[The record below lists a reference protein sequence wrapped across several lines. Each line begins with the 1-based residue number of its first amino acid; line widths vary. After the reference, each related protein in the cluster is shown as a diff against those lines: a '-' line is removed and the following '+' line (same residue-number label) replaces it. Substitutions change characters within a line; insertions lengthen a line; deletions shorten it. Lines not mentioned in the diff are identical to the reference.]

1 MDCHVTLPLQA
12 DAGTTL
18 RGEALLHDPTLNK
31 GTAFT
36 HEERERLGLRGLLPP
51 QVQTIEQQQARV
63 LENVRRKTNSLE
75 KYIYM
80 IGLQDRNE
88 TLFYHVVM
96 NNLEEMI
103 PILYTPTV
111 GKACQTFGHIFRRT
125 RGMYISLEDSG
136 HVAQMLDNWN
146 GDVRVIVMTDGERIL
161 GLGDLGANGMGIPNG
176 KLSLYTACAGID
188 PAFCLPITIDVGTNN
203 AQLRDD
209 PLYLGLHRERE
220 RGPEY
225 DALIE
230 EVFAAVEAKYPGALV
245 QFEDFGTEN
254 AFRLLEAYRDR
265 ACTFNDDIQGTAAVT
280 LAGIFSATRIT
291 GVPFREQ
298 KILFSGAGEAGIGI
312 GELFVS
318 ALVAEGLTEEEAR
331 LRCWFVDSR
340 GLVVSSRDDLDA
352 HKLAFAHDA
361 PQQISLRGS
370 IEQVQPTALIGVSG
384 QTGIFT
390 GRVIQMM
397 SEINDRPI
405 IFPLSNP
412 TANSECT
419 ARDAYIW
426 SSGRAVFASGS
437 PFAPVDFEGYHLVPG
452 QANNAYI
459 FPGVGLGVMF
469 SGAAHVTDEMFDVAA
484 RTLAGLV
491 GDDDLRLGR
500 VFPALSNIRGISLKI
515 AAAVARVAYN
525 SGLATHPEPVDLEG
539 AIAATM
545 YKPRYRD
552 F

>member
-1 MDCHVTLPLQA
+1 MAFQVNKHVHP
-12 DAGTTL
+12 DFSSTL
-18 RGEALLHDPTLNK
+18 RGEALLHDPALNK

-36 HEERERLGLRGLLPP
+36 MEERNRLGLRGMLPP
-51 QVQTIEQQQARV
+51 QVQTIEQQEARV
-63 LENVRRKTNSLE
+63 LENVRRKMNSLE

-111 GKACQTFGHIFRRT
+111 GQACQAFGHIFRRA
-125 RGMYISLEDSG
+125 RGMYITLEDRY
-136 HVAQMLDNWN
+136 HVAEMLDNWN
-146 GDVRVIVMTDGERIL
+146 RDVRVIVMTDGERIL

-203 AQLRDD
+203 ADLRND

-225 DALIE
+225 NALIN
-230 EVFAAVEAKYPGALV
+230 EVFQAVEAKYPGALI
-245 QFEDFGTEN
+245 QFEDFGTSN

-280 LAGIFSATRIT
+280 LGGVFSATRIT
-291 GVPFREQ
+291 GIPFREQ
-298 KILFSGAGEAGIGI
+298 TFLFSGAGEAGIGI
-312 GELFVS
+312 GELLVS
-318 ALVAEGLTEEEAR
+318 ALMAEGLSEDDAR
-331 LRCWFVDSR
+331 HRCWFVDSH
-340 GLVVSSRDDLDA
+340 GLVVSSRDDLEA

-361 PQQISLRGS
+361 PPQTSLRGS

-390 GRVIQMM
+390 GRVIQLM

-426 SSGRAVFASGS
+426 SNGRAVFASGS
-437 PFAPVDFEGYHLVPG
+437 PFDPVDFDGYHLVPG

-459 FPGVGLGVMF
+459 FPGLGLGVMF
-469 SGAAHVTDEMFDVAA
+469 SGATRVTDKMFDVAA

-491 GDDDLRLGR
+491 TDDDLRMGR
-500 VFPALSNIRGISLKI
+500 VFPALSNIRTISLKI
-515 AAAVARVAYN
+515 AAAVAREAYA
-525 SGLATHPEPVDLEG
+525 SGLTTQSQPLDLEG
-539 AIAATM
+539 EIAARM
-545 YKPRYRD
+545 YEPRYHD